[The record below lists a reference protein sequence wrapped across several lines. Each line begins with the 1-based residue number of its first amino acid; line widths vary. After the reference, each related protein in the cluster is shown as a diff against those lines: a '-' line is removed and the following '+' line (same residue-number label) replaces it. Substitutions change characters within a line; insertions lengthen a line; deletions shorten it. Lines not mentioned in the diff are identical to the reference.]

1 MADRAE
7 LIEAAIELYPE
18 ALALVDRDDRV
29 VLWNRAAELVT
40 GHACSQLVG
49 RVLPGSLEALLCGR
63 MREGESGVDDRV
75 LLHLQHLR
83 GHDVPVLA
91 KRVVL
96 RDDLGTR
103 IGTAAVFHAAD
114 RVEALPHGET
124 GEGSEVLAS
133 QAEMRERLE
142 SAHRESINE
151 NIPFGVLWVMVD
163 QARDMRRTHGARAC
177 EAMLESVERTLANA
191 LRPGEE
197 VGRWG
202 DDEFLILSH
211 EFDAEVLGNHGRVLA
226 ARARTA
232 EFFWWGDRASLSVS
246 MGAAVADPG
255 ETLSQLLDRAQDAMF
270 ESLQLG
276 GNRVTVAQRRIA
288 CSPSSAS

>member
-1 MADRAE
+1 
-7 LIEAAIELYPE
+7 
-18 ALALVDRDDRV
+18 
-29 VLWNRAAELVT
+29 LWNRAAELLT

-49 RVLPGSLEALLCGR
+49 RTFPGSLEALLCGR
-63 MREGESGVDDRV
+63 MCEGESGIDDRI
-75 LLHLQHLR
+75 LLHLMHPR
-83 GHDVPVLA
+83 GHDVPVLV

-96 RDDLGTR
+96 RDDLGAR

-114 RVEALPHGET
+114 RVSALPHGET
-124 GEGSEVLAS
+124 GQGSEVLAS
-133 QAEMRERLE
+133 QAEMRERLQ
-142 SAHRESINE
+142 SAHREFLTEST
-151 NIPFGVLWVMVD
+151 PLGVLWVMVD

-211 EFDAEVLGNHGRVLA
+211 EADSEVLANHGRVLA
-226 ARARTA
+226 GRARTA

-246 MGAAVADPG
+246 MGAAAAESG
-255 ETLSQLLDRAQDAMF
+255 EPLSQLLDRAQEAMF

-276 GNRVTVAQRRIA
+276 GNRVTAAQRRIA

>member
-1 MADRAE
+1 MTDRAE
-7 LIEAAIELYPE
+7 LVEAALEVYPE
-18 ALALVDRDDRV
+18 GLALVDRDDRV
-29 VLWNRAAELVT
+29 VLWNRTAELLT
-40 GHACSQLVG
+40 GHACAQLVG
-49 RVLPGSLEALLCGR
+49 RAFPGSLEALLCGR
-63 MREGESGVDDRV
+63 MSEGESGMDDRI
-75 LLHLQHLR
+75 LLHLRHLR
-83 GHDVPVLA
+83 GHDVPVLV

-96 RDDLGTR
+96 RDDLGAR

-133 QAEMRERLE
+133 QAQMRERLK
-142 SAHRESINE
+142 SAHREFLDE
-151 NIPFGVLWVMVD
+151 GTPFGVLWVMVD
-163 QARDMRRTHGARAC
+163 QAHDMRRTHGARAC

-202 DDEFLILSH
+202 DAEFLILSH

-226 ARARTA
+226 GRARTA

-246 MGAAVADPG
+246 MGAAVVEPG
-255 ETLSQLLDRAQDAMF
+255 ETLSQLLDRAQEAMS
-270 ESLQLG
+270 ESMQLG
-276 GNRVTVAQRRIA
+276 GNRVKVAQRRIE

>member
-1 MADRAE
+1 MAERSE

-18 ALALVDRDDRV
+18 GLALVDREDRV
-29 VLWNRAAELVT
+29 VLWNRSAELLT

-49 RVLPGSLEALLCGR
+49 RAFPGSLEALLSGR
-63 MREGESGVDDRV
+63 MREGESGIDDRI

-83 GHDVPVLA
+83 GHDVPVLV

-96 RDDLGTR
+96 RDDLGAR
-103 IGTAAVFHAAD
+103 IGTAAVFHGAD

-133 QAEMRERLE
+133 QAEVRERLE
-142 SAHRESINE
+142 AAHREFVNDGV
-151 NIPFGVLWVMVD
+151 PFGILWVTVD

-202 DDEFLILSH
+202 DDEFLILAH
-211 EFDAEVLGNHGRVLA
+211 EADAEVLANRGHVLA
-226 ARARTA
+226 GRARTA
-232 EFFWWGDRASLSVS
+232 EFFWWGDRASLSAS
-246 MGAAVADPG
+246 MGAAVAEPG

-276 GNRVTVAQRRIA
+276 GNRVTAAPRRIP